1 MLNSSIAQIA
11 VFLVVLCI
19 WLYIWLY
26 IWDMIVICRRKST
39 DRNLDFAEAIWDTVV
54 VLIKIAIIAI
64 PTYIFIHQGA

>member
-1 MLNSSIAQIA
+1 MLNSFIAQIA
-11 VFLVVLCI
+11 VFLVVLC
-19 WLYIWLY
+19 IWLY

-64 PTYIFIHQGA
+64 PTYIFVHRGA